1 MKYIFQKR
9 NIIQFLIFIVYHN
22 YLIKCDDPNCG
33 DFKDCFNCTLCG
45 DHNNKYCYCKWDS
58 KRDENKCFEEENR
71 YLSEWYTEL
80 AVCKDTIEQEVY
92 CPTDTVYSKD
102 DLDSDYSINF
112 QISSDSLGNY
122 GRKMLF
128 CNFDYMDETSS
139 DYILNIQFS
148 SKIKKK
154 PIVAYGCSFL
164 GSQDKIQKIDE
175 DKEISCSGSSN
186 IYFYTLLQEEYS
198 TSPVMFKITLN
209 SSRIYKYITVF
220 SIVIIVLLIATCV
233 ICCVSRFYN
242 NKARRQLRLL
252 MNQRA
257 RENMLRIQQE
267 NNYINN
273 YNENNEN
280 IEEINR
286 AKLDELFSKKM
297 AEHYY
302 KSEYNQY
309 GGGCSICLDNFK
321 KKSKVSMT
329 PCKHVFH
336 YKCIKDWLYKNAK
349 NPKCPNCNKEVLVED
364 DIINDTKG
372 GDETKI
378 IKVKKKQNNNN
389 NNNNNNNVININSNS
404 NNILNNNLNFAARNS
419 INFRTVNHAG
429 GRGDVSQSQR
439 QHLENINF

>member
-1 MKYIFQKR
+1 MKYFFQKR
-9 NIIQFLIFIVYHN
+9 NIIHILIFYVYHN
-22 YLIKCDDPNCG
+22 YLINCDVLNCG

-45 DHNNKYCYCKWDS
+45 DQNNKYCNCRWYAQGT
-58 KRDENKCFEEENR
+58 DEECLNEEENR

-80 AVCKDTIEQEVY
+80 AVCKNTIDQEVY
-92 CPTDTVYSKD
+92 CSSDTSYSKD
-102 DLDSDYSINF
+102 DLNSDYSINF
-112 QISSDSLGNY
+112 QINSDSYGNY

-128 CNFDYMDETSS
+128 CKFDYFDETSS

-148 SKIKKK
+148 SKITRRPK
-154 PIVAYGCSFL
+154 VAYGCKFL
-164 GSQDKIQKIDE
+164 DNSQDKIQKIDE
-175 DKEISCSGSSN
+175 DKEISCSGSNN
-186 IYFYTLLQEEYS
+186 IYFLTLLPEEYFS
-198 TSPVMFKITLN
+198 SPVMFKITLSN
-209 SSRIYKYITVF
+209 SKMYKYITAF
-220 SIVIIVLLIATCV
+220 TIIIIILLIATCV

-242 NKARRQLRLL
+242 NKARRQLRML

-273 YNENNEN
+273 YNDNNEN

-286 AKLDELFSKKM
+286 IKLDELFSKKM

-302 KSEYNQY
+302 KSEYNQF
-309 GGGCSICLDNFK
+309 GGGCSICLENFK

-349 NPKCPNCNKEVLVED
+349 NPKCPNCNKEVLVEEE
-364 DIINDTKG
+364 IINDTKG
-372 GDETKI
+372 GDEAKI

-389 NNNNNNNVININSNS
+389 NNNNNINNNINFN
-404 NNILNNNLNFAARNS
+404 NNILNNNLNFAGRS
-419 INFRTVNHAG
+419 SSSFRTGNYIG
-429 GRGDVSQSQR
+429 GRGDFSQSQR
-439 QHLENINF
+439 QHLGEY